1 MFVAFWVAA
10 GLCFMGNTSA
20 QDKEQALRGGYHG
33 PGNLL
38 LRKPSLLFH
47 LASLMGLNGSN
58 SNNSV
63 SAFFLLSLIFVKVI
77 LV

>member
-10 GLCFMGNTSA
+10 GLCFMGNTSV
-20 QDKEQALRGGYHG
+20 QEQEQALQGGYHG

-38 LRKPSLLFH
+38 LRKPSLLSH

-58 SNNSV
+58 YNNSV
-63 SAFFLLSLIFVKVI
+63 STFFFT